1 MQIVRGQSTGKKQP
15 TYEVLVLATGVFVW
29 MADADN
35 ERTSADEA
43 YFRQAPTS
51 ALEVWLGYRDR

>member
-1 MQIVRGQSTGKKQP
+1 MQIVRGQSTGKKQR

-35 ERTSADEA
+35 EHTSADEA

-51 ALEVWLGYRDR
+51 ALEIWLG